1 MEVGY
6 VRTSLHELVPENQIQ
21 ALKKKGI
28 EKIFVDPAISGITDA
43 KKRKGFS
50 EMLEY
55 IQLNSTDSNN
65 EIWISELS
73 RIGRT
78 FIDVLTTV
86 ADLEKQGIN
95 VFSLSP
101 KESWLNTA
109 DENIRQLI
117 MAIFIWVAERERDLL
132 VERTKLGMARARKEG
147 KHIGRPPRKIDWKEY
162 KKWREKGLSASAI
175 GRIMDIPYPT
185 LMSPR
190 YKKLRGE

>member
-1 MEVGY
+1 MRVGY

-21 ALKKKGI
+21 ALKKEGI

-43 KKRKGFS
+43 RKRKGFS
-50 EMLEY
+50 EMLAH
-55 IQLNSTDSNN
+55 IQLNTTDENN
-65 EIWISELS
+65 EIWIFELS

-86 ADLEKQGIN
+86 ADLEKQGIK

-109 DENIRQLI
+109 DKNIRQLI

-132 VERTKLGMARARKEG
+132 VERTKLGIARARQEG
-147 KHIGRPPRKIDWKEY
+147 KHIGRPQRKIDWKEY
-162 KKWREKGLSASAI
+162 KKWREKGLSMSAI
-175 GRIMDIPYPT
+175 SKVMEIPYPT

-190 YKKLRGE
+190 YKERRGE